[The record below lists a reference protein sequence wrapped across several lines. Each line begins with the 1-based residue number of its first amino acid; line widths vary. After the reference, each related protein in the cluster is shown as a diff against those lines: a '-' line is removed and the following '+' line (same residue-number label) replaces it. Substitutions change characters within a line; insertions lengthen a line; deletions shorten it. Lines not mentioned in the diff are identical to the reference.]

1 MWLTAGPAV
10 VLAVVCLADFAG
22 CGFWSSGGDG
32 GAVGLSDLADFAGC
46 DFWASFNYL
55 KSLYLYLFLFIP

>member
-22 CGFWSSGGDG
+22 CGFWPSGGDG
-32 GAVGLSDLADFAGC
+32 GAVGLSVWFGVADSWAGC
-46 DFWASFNYL
+46 GVGGG
-55 KSLYLYLFLFIP
+55 LFG